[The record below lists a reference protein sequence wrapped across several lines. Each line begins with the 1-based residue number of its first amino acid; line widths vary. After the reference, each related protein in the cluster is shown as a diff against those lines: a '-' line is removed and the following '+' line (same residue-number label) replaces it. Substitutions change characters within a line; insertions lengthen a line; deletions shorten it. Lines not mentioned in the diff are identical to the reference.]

1 MDETRVLPGNDVGWN
16 TGSTDEVVARHDW
29 SGRDTL
35 AVTVVTAT
43 AQLTDVDAVD
53 LPPLSETID
62 PDALC
67 QLFAPLAR
75 APATDGGTRGSV
87 VPSRGRIGFRYAAC
101 DVTVWADGTVIVKS
115 A

>member
-16 TGSTDEVVARHDW
+16 TGSTDEVVARHDR
-29 SGRDTL
+29 SGRDAL

-43 AQLTDVDAVD
+43 AQLHGVDAID
-53 LPPLSETID
+53 LPPLSEAID

-75 APATDGGTRGSV
+75 VAATDGGARGQ
-87 VPSRGRIGFRYAAC
+87 IGFRYAAC
-101 DVTVWADGTVIVKS
+101 DVTVWADGTVIVTP